1 MRKSTLILVWAF
13 GGAAVP
19 ALAQT
24 TGPLATTQ
32 AYPEARHGGNYMH
45 NFYLP
50 PAPSSTPWA
59 PAWSPDGESIAVAMS
74 GSIWRVDPE
83 TGVADELT
91 SGPGYHSHPT
101 WSPDGRFLVYTVDQN
116 GATIGLGILELAT
129 GVSRMLTEAGFL
141 YTDPVFS
148 PDGNRLAWVST
159 KPSGYFNVYVGDFR
173 DGALG
178 PEEIA
183 ITRDENYGNDRL
195 YFGPWD
201 MHISPAWMPDS
212 QELLLVS
219 NHETPLG
226 SGNVV
231 RAPLAPDGFDEGV
244 TVLEEQSLYRTR
256 PDVSLDGKRFIYSS
270 TAGAADQFSNL
281 YVQPTVGGSPYKLTF
296 FEHDA
301 FHPRWSPD
309 GEWIAYLDNAG
320 GLPQLA
326 LLETYG
332 GKRRV
337 IEITRRNW
345 RREMGV
351 LTARTVDR
359 ATGEEM
365 ASRIHLRAADGR
377 FYAPPDAFARIGGAG
392 EHAFHQPGS
401 FRLEVPVGTLEIEAV
416 RGFEYEPVARSVE
429 IEAGEVAALT
439 LELPRVTDMAAKG
452 WWSGSTHIHLNY
464 GGNLHNTLENLMFM
478 SDAEDQDVV
487 LEQVA
492 NKDNRILDH
501 QFFVPG
507 GGAHPLSTDER
518 ILVVG
523 QEYRPPFYGHVFYFG
538 LEEHL
543 ISPYTTGYEGTAI
556 ESLYPSN
563 TDMFRKARAQ
573 GATVGYVHAFF
584 GERDPLVAPDGGPGD
599 LGGAKGYMVDA
610 ALGTTDAVGVV
621 RCLAGR
627 VLPLVRDPEQRAP
640 DHRGRRRGLDQQH
653 AALQARRLGAHLCP
667 HRRAGALARRLPR
680 GDPRG
685 PGLRELRPA
694 ARFPGRGPPAGR
706 RDPAARLRRRGGMDR
721 VGPLPDPARASVGRL
736 GRGGCRRSSAGPGP
750 PLGRRLRAH
759 PLRRERLAAPPGRG
773 LAGRAAS
780 ARLRLRAGVHEPGL
794 GERRRRTGPE
804 RRRRRVLAALDRPP
818 PGAGRGVALVALGGG
833 EGACPR
839 AVRRG
844 AGDLRGVPARSP
856 RARPRVAPL
865 PRPWRKSP
873 GYRRGAQR
881 RGGFPLPAKDGGANR
896 GSDSPHLLLRSASH
910 EPRRA
915 RLRDAVALRPGAR
928 DRRGPR
934 GRPGAPPRCAHRE
947 RTPRSR
953 NDRRRGPHPSG

>member
-141 YTDPVFS
+141 HTDPVFS

-178 PEEIA
+178 PQEIA

-201 MHISPAWMPDS
+201 MHLSPAWMPDS

-219 NHETPLG
+219 NHEIPLG

-231 RAPLAPDGFDEGV
+231 RVPLAPDGFDEGV

-416 RGFEYEPVARSVE
+416 RGFEYEPVARSVD

-610 ALGTTDAVGVV
+610 ALGTTDAVEWSDASRAGFFPWYATLNNGLRITAVGGEDSISNMQRSKLVGSV
-621 RCLAGR
+621 RTYVHTGERGLSLDGFLAGIREGRAFVSCGPLLDFR
-627 VLPLVRDPEQRAP
+627 VEGRLPGDEIRLPASGGEVEWTAWVRSPTPLERAWVVSGGEDAAEAPLAP
-640 DHRGRRRGLDQQH
+640 DRRSADASGRIRFDASGWLLLRAEGSPDERHPLDCDYAQAFTNPVWVSVGGEPVRS
-653 AALQARRLGAHLCP
+653 AAAAEYSLRWIAR
-667 HRRAGALARRLPR
+667 
-680 GDPRG
+680 
-685 PGLRELRPA
+685 LRELAVAWPWWRSEA
-694 ARFPGRGPPAGR
+694 EKAHVLGQFGEAREIYEGFR
-706 RDPAARLRRRGGMDR
+706 RE
-721 VGPLPDPARASVGRL
+721 ARAL
-736 GRGGCRRSSAGPGP
+736 GR
-750 PLGRRLRAH
+750 
-759 PLRRERLAAPPGRG
+759 E
-773 LAGRAAS
+773 
-780 ARLRLRAGVHEPGL
+780 
-794 GERRRRTGPE
+794 
-804 RRRRRVLAALDRPP
+804 
-818 PGAGRGVALVALGGG
+818 
-833 EGACPR
+833 
-839 AVRRG
+839 
-844 AGDLRGVPARSP
+844 
-856 RARPRVAPL
+856 
-865 PRPWRKSP
+865 
-873 GYRRGAQR
+873 
-881 RGGFPLPAKDGGANR
+881 
-896 GSDSPHLLLRSASH
+896 
-910 EPRRA
+910 
-915 RLRDAVALRPGAR
+915 
-928 DRRGPR
+928 
-934 GRPGAPPRCAHRE
+934 
-947 RTPRSR
+947 
-953 NDRRRGPHPSG
+953 